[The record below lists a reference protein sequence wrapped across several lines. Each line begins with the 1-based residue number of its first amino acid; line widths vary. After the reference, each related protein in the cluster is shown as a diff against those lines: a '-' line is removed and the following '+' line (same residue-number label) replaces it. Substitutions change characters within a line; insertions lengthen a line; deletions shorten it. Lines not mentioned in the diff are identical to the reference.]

1 MDPMSPEPVIE
12 VLDRSEQRRFVISV
26 DGEPAGF
33 ATYRLRD
40 DQITFIHT
48 EVAPAFG
55 GRGLGARL
63 AAEALD
69 DARRRGLRVV
79 PNCPFIARFITE
91 HAEYQ
96 DLLAANVTDDR

>member
-1 MDPMSPEPVIE
+1 MGTLSREPIIE
-12 VLDRSEQRRFVISV
+12 ILDRSEQRRFVITS

-40 DQITFIHT
+40 DVITFIHT

-55 GRGLGARL
+55 GRGLGTRL
-63 AAEALD
+63 AAGALD

-96 DLLAANVTDDR
+96 DLLASNVADDR